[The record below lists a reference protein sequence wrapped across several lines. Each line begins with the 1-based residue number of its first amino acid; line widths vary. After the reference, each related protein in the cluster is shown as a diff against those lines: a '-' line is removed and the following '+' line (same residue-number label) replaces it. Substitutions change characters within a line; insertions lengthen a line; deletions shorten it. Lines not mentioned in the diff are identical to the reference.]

1 MQDSSVAQPKS
12 LGYKLKSARSKQTTH
27 ETESGMS
34 TIRST
39 YSSIPNTK
47 ARHRTKQFSL
57 QYTNP
62 AFRNGLS
69 DIMNHGATSG
79 VGDAGVIHA
88 HHRVPEFISSI
99 VLKLSETS
107 ATPGCIPT
115 ELESAIHTCSDGIE
129 HIPVEA
135 YASNPDHTETSH
147 LLTTVRKIYAA
158 ANIAYNRHEDEEAW
172 SDVVQFVLR
181 CPTELS
187 PIPLLELVGA
197 KNKAICHELLPLM
210 GQVAIS
216 V

>member
-1 MQDSSVAQPKS
+1 LKRARLTKRNLKALEEMQDSSVAQPKS

-79 VGDAGVIHA
+79 LGDAGVIHA
-88 HHRVPEFISSI
+88 QHRVPEFISSI
-99 VLKLSETS
+99 ILKLSETS

-115 ELESAIHTCSDGIE
+115 ELESAIHTCSDSTE

-135 YASNPDHTETSH
+135 YASTQST
-147 LLTTVRKIYAA
+147 LKLITY
-158 ANIAYNRHEDEEAW
+158 
-172 SDVVQFVLR
+172 
-181 CPTELS
+181 
-187 PIPLLELVGA
+187 
-197 KNKAICHELLPLM
+197 LPLRGKYM
-210 GQVAIS
+210 LPPI
-216 V
+216 